1 MLLVASKLV
10 SSMLLKSVKIL
21 TIFSILADSSV
32 KFDVI
37 SDTDFE
43 IFSAE
48 FIKPWDVQVNVLDL
62 SLTSIAALFTSPNIF
77 TTASCIA
84 SVSIAIPANSS
95 SLLKC
100 FSLIL

>member
-1 MLLVASKLV
+1 MLALSLTFLDILVMLLVASKLV

-43 IFSAE
+43 IFSA
-48 FIKPWDVQVNVLDL
+48 
-62 SLTSIAALFTSPNIF
+62 
-77 TTASCIA
+77 
-84 SVSIAIPANSS
+84 
-95 SLLKC
+95 
-100 FSLIL
+100 